1 MKLGLTLVQFMEIE
15 EALPVNYSLCQA
27 EGDDYFLMTADAY
40 IIKPVIET
48 VILNLYNQTLE
59 DFFDS
64 LPRKYV
70 ISVLREEGEIICD
83 RFLERNR
90 DDGITNEQ
98 SSWVL
103 GRAGP
108 ITTLLRVGALKN
120 AKQMLMAL
128 TPDDMTQSFHWIT
141 QERIDLIIEEID
153 LALQNN

>member
-90 DDGITNEQ
+90 DDG
-98 SSWVL
+98 
-103 GRAGP
+103 
-108 ITTLLRVGALKN
+108 
-120 AKQMLMAL
+120 
-128 TPDDMTQSFHWIT
+128 
-141 QERIDLIIEEID
+141 
-153 LALQNN
+153 